1 MPKGLSKSVQ
11 ITFGSTLYQRPKKKT
26 TKANRNAREIEKDRE
41 AHIFELSGESIPFHS

>member
-11 ITFGSTLYQRPKKKT
+11 ITFGLTLYQRPKKKT